1 MFTIIVVLIFLL
13 LIVTFILQHYMF
25 SLSARKK
32 RIISKLN
39 EKEKKRLH
47 EAKLRNQK
55 EKDIWGKSK

>member
-1 MFTIIVVLIFLL
+1 
-13 LIVTFILQHYMF
+13 MF

-47 EAKLRNQK
+47 EAKLRNKK